1 MLSYSE
7 QNSLSCCIKP
17 PSILQYEVYYHK
29 NSHYKLFHFFLS
41 YNLFL
46 LANSFIYLWLRW
58 DYHLKIVLWMN
69 RWKSL
74 CILYY
79 VSLFRMQTFR
89 LMQFLFRNNSVFSF
103 EYFQITFC
111 CRNVD
116 LLVETIRFDI
126 LKNVVF
132 LHKYL

>member
-7 QNSLSCCIKP
+7 QNSLSCCINPQVSCNMKYTITKIVITSY
-17 PSILQYEVYYHK
+17 SI
-29 NSHYKLFHFFLS
+29 FFFL
-41 YNLFL
+41 YNLFS